1 MDTRHDKKRA
11 TSKRYEIPPCT
22 VRNLC
27 APLSAHTIAHARLPA
42 ALAPTGAAGFHF
54 GHGSRSQRHFFRDCL
69 RKNDAARSQPGSCR
83 SLCRDH
89 ESGVRSFFYT
99 GSFPAPM
106 QYSPR
111 KAARVNRILPRFS
124 RARGREQAP
133 VQEAEARG

>member
-54 GHGSRSQRHFFRDCL
+54 GHGSRSQRHFFAIVCGRTTRL
-69 RKNDAARSQPGSCR
+69 EANRGLVEVFAATMKAACDR
-83 SLCRDH
+83 
-89 ESGVRSFFYT
+89 FYV
-99 GSFPAPM
+99 GSFPM
-106 QYSPR
+106 EYSPR

-124 RARGREQAP
+124 RARKGASTGAS